1 MPPFSAPL
9 GAWFVLFLRGVLALA
24 LYAFL
29 ALALWTLWKTLKE
42 QARRVI
48 SPQAP
53 PLALHFTG
61 SDPARV
67 LRFTI
72 PLVQVGRD
80 PASECWI
87 EDPTLSAQHAR
98 LSYHHTQWWVEDLG
112 STNSTFL
119 NGTAV
124 GKPVV
129 LTSGDELRLGGVL
142 LEVRLEN

>member
-1 MPPFSAPL
+1 MPGISAPL
-9 GAWFVLFLRGVLALA
+9 SAWLLLALRTIMAVA

-29 ALALWTLWKTLKE
+29 ALALWTLWKTLKG
-42 QARRVI
+42 QARRVT

-53 PLALHFTG
+53 PLTLRFPG
-61 SDPARV
+61 SDPEKV
-67 LRFTI
+67 LSFTV

-80 PASECWI
+80 PASECWL

-112 STNSTFL
+112 STNGTFL
-119 NGTAV
+119 NGETV

-129 LTSGDELRLGGVL
+129 LTSGDELRLGGVVI
-142 LEVRLEN
+142 EVKL